1 MTDSIDMAD
10 LKRRMNGAIESLK
23 SDYAGLRTGRA
34 SASLLDPI
42 VVDAYGSKM
51 PMSQVGN
58 VSVPEPRMLSVQV
71 WDASLVGAVEKAIR
85 ESRLGLN
92 PVTEGQTLR
101 IPLPELTEDRR
112 KELTKVAHDYA
123 EQAKIAVRNVRR
135 DGMETLKKMEKASQI
150 SEDDMHSQSDEV
162 QKLTDSMVKLI
173 DEAAA
178 AKDADIMQV

>member
-58 VSVPEPRMLSVQV
+58 VTVPEPRMLSVQV
-71 WDASLVGAVEKAIR
+71 WDATLVSAVEKAIR

-135 DGMETLKKMEKASQI
+135 DGMETLKKMEKAGDI
-150 SEDDMHSQSDEV
+150 SEDQMHSQSDEV